1 MSLSPFIRQ
10 IAGSLGAAWRPLVAT
25 DLLYKLLAFVILT
38 PLLAGLFHF
47 LLAIAGQSVLTDV
60 DIALFFAGPFG
71 WLCAIVLGAV
81 WLSIVALEQ
90 ASLLAILAAR
100 HRGQQ
105 LGMLDSLRFAAGHAA
120 DVLKVTAKMICWT
133 LLSLVP
139 FLLIAGAVYFGLLGE
154 YDINFYLKERPTEF
168 QVAVGIGV
176 VLVLILAVILFRL
189 YSGWFLALP
198 LILFEQTPA
207 TQGLQASQQL
217 VSGQRRPIL
226 IWLVTWVISVLI
238 LNLVLVALVGLA
250 GRFLIPTTVGSVL
263 MLATRVGL
271 MLFILSA
278 SSLILNLFATIAF
291 AGLLFHGYLRLH
303 SAASAAIKASP
314 LEVQQRGKPL
324 LTPSRLAAVGVA
336 GFLLAALI
344 GYVSLERSL
353 NLETETQVM
362 AHRGASKAAPENTMA
377 AFQAA
382 IDEGADWIELDV
394 QESADGKVVVIHDSD
409 FMKLSRNPLKVW
421 DAKLDDLAGIDIGSW
436 LDPKFNAERVPLLS
450 DVLQLCK
457 DRVGVIIELKYY
469 GHDEQLEQR
478 VVDIVEAAGMAKQ
491 VMIMSLKPKRVA
503 KTKALRPDWK
513 CGVLLS
519 VYAGNLKEIKA
530 DFLAVNANFASRNF
544 VKRAHAAGKEVFV
557 WTIDDPAMMSQMM
570 NRGVDGL
577 LTNVPAVAKQVIQ
590 ERESLNPAERLL
602 VEIALLFKQPQAE
615 LVQ

>member
-10 IAGSLGAAWRPLVAT
+10 ITGSLGAAWRPLVAT

-71 WLCAIVLGAV
+71 WLCAIILGAV
-81 WLSIVALEQ
+81 GLSIVALEQ

-120 DVLKVTAKMICWT
+120 DVLKVTAKMIGWT

-168 QVAVGIGV
+168 QVAVGIGG

-198 LILFEQTPA
+198 LILFEQTPPA
-207 TQGLQASQQL
+207 QGLQASQQL

-226 IWLVTWVISVLI
+226 IWLVTWVICVLI

-250 GRFLIPTTVGSVL
+250 GRFLIPTTVGSLL

-278 SSLILNLFATIAF
+278 SSLILNLFATIAC
-291 AGLLFHGYLRLH
+291 AGLIFHGYLRLH
-303 SAASAAIKASP
+303 SAASTAIEASP
-314 LEVQQRGKPL
+314 LEVEQRGKPL
-324 LTPSRLAAVGVA
+324 LTPSRLATVGIV

-409 FMKLSRNPLKVW
+409 LMKLSRNPLKVW
-421 DAKLDDLAGIDIGSW
+421 DAKQDDLAGIDIGSW

-457 DRVGVIIELKYY
+457 DKVGVIIELKYY

-478 VVDIVEAAGMAKQ
+478 VVDVVEAAGMADQ
-491 VMIMSLKPKRVA
+491 VMIMSLKPEGVA

-557 WTIDDPAMMSQMM
+557 WTVDDPAMMSQMM

-577 LTNVPAVAKQVIQ
+577 LTNVPAVAKQVIH
-590 ERESLNPAERLL
+590 ERESLSPAERLL
-602 VEIALLFKQPQAE
+602 VEVALLFQQPQAE
-615 LVQ
+615 LEQ

>member
-1 MSLSPFIRQ
+1 
-10 IAGSLGAAWRPLVAT
+10 
-25 DLLYKLLAFVILT
+25 
-38 PLLAGLFHF
+38 LFHF

-100 HRGQQ
+100 HRGQR

-120 DVLKVTAKMICWT
+120 DVLKVTAKMIGWT

-176 VLVLILAVILFRL
+176 VLVLIL
-189 YSGWFLALP
+189 P

-226 IWLVTWVISVLI
+226 IWLVTWVICVLI

-250 GRFLIPTTVGSVL
+250 GRFLIPTTVGSL
-263 MLATRVGL
+263 LILATRVGL

-291 AGLLFHGYLRLH
+291 AGLLFHGYLRMH

-421 DAKLDDLAGIDIGSW
+421 DAKQDDLADLDIGSW

-450 DVLQLCK
+450 DVLHLCK

-478 VVDIVEAAGMAKQ
+478 VVDVVEAAGMAEQ
-491 VMIMSLKPKRVA
+491 VMIMSLKPEGVA

-557 WTIDDPAMMSQMM
+557 WTVDDPAMMSQMM

-590 ERESLNPAERLL
+590 ERESLTPAERLL
-602 VEIALLFKQPQAE
+602 VEVALLFQEPQAE
-615 LVQ
+615 LEQ

>member
-71 WLCAIVLGAV
+71 WLCAIILGAV
-81 WLSIVALEQ
+81 GLSIVALEQ

-120 DVLKVTAKMICWT
+120 DVLKVTAKMIGWT

-198 LILFEQTPA
+198 LILFEQTPPA
-207 TQGLQASQQL
+207 QGLQASQQL

-226 IWLVTWVISVLI
+226 IWLVTWVICVLI

-250 GRFLIPTTVGSVL
+250 GQFLIPTTVGSLL

-303 SAASAAIKASP
+303 SDASAAIEASP
-314 LEVQQRGKPL
+314 LEVEQRGKPL
-324 LTPSRLAAVGVA
+324 LTPARLATVGIV
-336 GFLLAALI
+336 GFLLTALI

-362 AHRGASKAAPENTMA
+362 AHRGASKTAPENTMA

-409 FMKLSRNPLKVW
+409 LMKLSRNPLKVW
-421 DAKLDDLAGIDIGSW
+421 DAKQDDLAGIDIGSW

-457 DRVGVIIELKYY
+457 DKVGVIIELKYY

-478 VVDIVEAAGMAKQ
+478 VVDVVEAAGMADQ
-491 VMIMSLKPKRVA
+491 VMIMSLKPEGVA

-530 DFLAVNANFASRNF
+530 DFLAVNANFASRTF

-557 WTIDDPAMMSQMM
+557 WTVDDPAMMSQMM

-590 ERESLNPAERLL
+590 ERESLSPAERLL
-602 VEIALLFKQPQAE
+602 VEVALLFQQPQAE
-615 LVQ
+615 LEQ

>member
-10 IAGSLGAAWRPLVAT
+10 ITGSLGSAWRPLVAT

-71 WLCAIVLGAV
+71 WLCAIILGAV

-120 DVLKVTAKMICWT
+120 DVLKVTAKMIGWT

-139 FLLIAGAVYFGLLGE
+139 FLLIAGVVYFGLLGE

-176 VLVLILAVILFRL
+176 LLVLILAMILFRL

-198 LILFEQTPA
+198 LILFEQTPPA
-207 TQGLQASQQL
+207 QGLQASQQL

-226 IWLVTWVISVLI
+226 IWLVTWVICVLI

-250 GRFLIPTTVGSVL
+250 GRFLIPTTVGSLL

-278 SSLILNLFATIAF
+278 SSLILNLFATIAC
-291 AGLLFHGYLRLH
+291 AGLLFQGYLRLH
-303 SAASAAIKASP
+303 SAASAAIEASP
-314 LEVQQRGKPL
+314 LEVEQRGKPL
-324 LTPSRLAAVGVA
+324 LTPSRLAMVGIV

-421 DAKLDDLAGIDIGSW
+421 DAKQADLADIDIGSW

-457 DRVGVIIELKYY
+457 DKAGVIIELKYY

-478 VVDIVEAAGMAKQ
+478 VVDIVEAAGMADK
-491 VMIMSLKPKRVA
+491 VMIMSLKPEGVA

-519 VYAGNLKEIKA
+519 VYAGNLKEIQA

-557 WTIDDPAMMSQMM
+557 WTVDDPAMMSQMM

-590 ERESLNPAERLL
+590 ERESLTPAERLL
-602 VEIALLFKQPQAE
+602 VEVALLFQQPQAE
-615 LVQ
+615 LEQ